1 MDGMMNKHALHSHD
15 LTAQLNSQQHVL
27 KCCLNDRLTN
37 VIEDQ
42 TREDHDKNKYKMLLQ
57 LETIIFM
64 LGDEAS
70 VFNINSYINKFIFCQ
85 TNI

>member
-1 MDGMMNKHALHSHD
+1 MWSNNSEYALLFPSRDTLRIAMDGMMNKHALHSHD

-42 TREDHDKNKYKMLLQ
+42 TREDHDKNKYKMLL
-57 LETIIFM
+57 
-64 LGDEAS
+64 
-70 VFNINSYINKFIFCQ
+70 
-85 TNI
+85 